1 MFSVAVVVD
10 GIVVNMI
17 IFGNDE
23 DFDNFDFTQSYGD
36 SAIGIR
42 LPEVYDV
49 QMGYKY
55 ENGEFIAP
63 PPPEPTHDELVSQAE
78 LHKSE
83 LIRSANA
90 VFLEWQ
96 TRLLLDIATPEQKQ
110 AVTDWVN
117 YVDQVRA
124 VNTQQAPDIAWPEK
138 PEVPAVE

>member
-17 IFGNDE
+17 IFGNDA
-23 DFDNFDFTQSYGD
+23 DFDTFDFTQSYGD

-78 LHKSE
+78 LQKSE

-96 TRLLLDIATPEQKQ
+96 TRLLLDIATPDQKQ
-110 AVTDWVN
+110 AVTDWVS

-124 VNTQQAPDIAWPEK
+124 VNTQQAPDIDWPEK
-138 PEVPAVE
+138 PDVPSVE